1 VLAPPPEAKSHV
13 KSLPGGRIEI
23 EVGPRGRMIAVAD
36 GPAAMGFWVC
46 DWCGYGAAR
55 ALHAAKPP
63 RHNNLLTNQPCNGHS
78 RLLDLAHVYETD
90 LLTLDIDLHGVR
102 GTQAAW
108 KSVLYAIV
116 EAACE
121 VLEIARDDI
130 GGSLTPVGA
139 DNWSVALFDTV
150 SGGAGHVLHIEDN
163 LDRVLQ
169 GALRRVKS
177 CECGPETSCYG
188 CLRSYGNQRDHD
200 DLSRGAAEQ
209 ILARLL
215 VGAGPI
221 DPAHAGPDLLAGQ
234 RD

>member
-1 VLAPPPEAKSHV
+1 
-13 KSLPGGRIEI
+13 
-23 EVGPRGRMIAVAD
+23 
-36 GPAAMGFWVC
+36 MGFWVC
-46 DWCGYGAAR
+46 DWCGHGAAR
-55 ALHAAKPP
+55 ALHPGKPP
-63 RHNNLLTNQPCNGHS
+63 KHNHLLTTHPCSGHS

-90 LLTLDIDLHGVR
+90 LLTLDIDLPGVP

-108 KSVLYAIV
+108 KSVLYAVV

-130 GGSLTPVGA
+130 GGSLSTTGA
-139 DNWSVALFDTV
+139 DAWSVALFDTV
-150 SGGAGHVLHIEDN
+150 SGGAGHVLQIESN

-169 GALRRVKS
+169 AALWRVGS

-215 VGAGPI
+215 EGSHGI
-221 DPAHAGPDLLAGQ
+221 NPAYAHPDEPAN
-234 RD
+234 